1 MTDVPV
7 LRNLSVRRSFLS
19 RLALLAAIALLL
31 LPASLLR
38 AQDAPHITGIDPTS
52 GKVGDQITVTGENL
66 GKDRVVAVFLSDAK
80 TDYKAAV
87 VEQSPEKIVMKVPQ
101 VSAGDYNVSIQV
113 GNQILIE
120 PYRFTV
126 Q

>member
-1 MTDVPV
+1 MIEVPDQTNS
-7 LRNLSVRRSFLS
+7 LARRSFFS
-19 RLALLAAIALLL
+19 RLALLAAIGLIV
-31 LPASLLR
+31 LPVPLLR
-38 AQDAPHITGIDPTS
+38 AQDAPHVTAVDPTS

-66 GKDRVVAVFLSDAK
+66 GKNRVSAAFLSDAK
-80 TDYKAAV
+80 TDFKASV

-101 VSAGDYNVSIQV
+101 VPAGDYNVSIQV

-120 PYRFTV
+120 PFRFTV